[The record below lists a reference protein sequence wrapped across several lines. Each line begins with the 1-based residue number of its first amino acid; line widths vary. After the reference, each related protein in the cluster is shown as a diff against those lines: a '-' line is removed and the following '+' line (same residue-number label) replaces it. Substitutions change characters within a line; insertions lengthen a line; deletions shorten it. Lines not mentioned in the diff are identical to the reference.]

1 MEPRDLLQALMTRA
15 GHNPNSLAEAIHDP
29 SKQGQI
35 WRFLNGQT
43 KEPRGE
49 TLRPL
54 ASFFHIPVEALRN
67 PTVAAQV
74 AEERGLKPG
83 ERPSEENRQA
93 PMKHQSAELAAIQ
106 VTLLALINTHQDKGA
121 LLAAFDGIV
130 AGIRHAS
137 EAGGEGTSE
146 AFRVALQR
154 FRDQIARQHG

>member
-1 MEPRDLLQALMTRA
+1 MEPRDLLQALMMRA
-15 GHNPNSLAEAIHDP
+15 GHNPNSLAEAIRDK

-35 WRFLNGQT
+35 WRFLHGQT

-49 TLRPL
+49 TLQPL
-54 ASFFHIPVEALRN
+54 ANYFHIPIEALRN
-67 PTVAAQV
+67 PAVAALV
-74 AEERGLKPG
+74 AEERGLWSG
-83 ERPSEENRQA
+83 EQPSEENRRA
-93 PMKHQSAELAAIQ
+93 PMKHQSAELAAAQ
-106 VTLLALINTHQDKGA
+106 VMLLALINTHQDRGA

-154 FRDQIARQHG
+154 FRDQISQQHG